1 MAKRGEDKVAEAGG
15 AAAPPTRKG
24 RETREKFRDALRS
37 VIETDGYLNAKI
49 ADVAARAGKTAGL
62 FYSYYDSKEELLADI
77 AEDLSAE
84 LAETTT
90 EPFRSGLPPDEALYQ
105 AIRVFW
111 TTFKRRKPEMIGIFQ
126 ASMTD
131 PRFAAE
137 WRRMRAQAIKRIV
150 VGIEAAQATGHAPG
164 MDAELAASALA
175 SMLENFA
182 YVWLAGE
189 GDVTARPFD
198 EERAIRTVW
207 QIWYHGI
214 YWQGEAP
221 KAPKAP
227 RRGPK

>member
-1 MAKRGEDKVAEAGG
+1 MAGMAMAKRGEDRATVTGG
-15 AAAPPTRKG
+15 AGAPPTRKG

-49 ADVAARAGKTAGL
+49 ADVAERAGKTPGL

-84 LAETTT
+84 LARTTT
-90 EPFRSGLPPDEALYQ
+90 EPFRAGLPPDEALYQ

-111 TTFKRRKPEMIGIFQ
+111 NTFKRRKAEMIGIFQ

-131 PRFAAE
+131 QRFAAE
-137 WRRMRAQAIKRIV
+137 WRRMRAQAIKRVV
-150 VGIEAAQATGHAPG
+150 VGIEAAKATGHAPD
-164 MDAELAASALA
+164 MDAELAGSALI

-182 YVWLAGE
+182 YVWLAGG
-189 GDVTARPFD
+189 GDQIDKPFD
-198 EERAIRTVW
+198 EEQAIRTVW

-214 YWQGEAP
+214 YWQG
-221 KAPKAP
+221 KAP
-227 RRGPK
+227 RGGR